1 MCLLSYAGFLRFSEL
16 ANLKRSNVTFFPTH
30 VKLFLEQ
37 SKADVYREGRDVVIS
52 KTGNNT
58 CPVAMLEH
66 YMKLAKISENSDE
79 FIFRSL
85 SYCSKSDTYKLRKNV
100 PISYTRAR
108 EVLLNALETIGLDKK
123 QFGLHSLRSGGATA
137 AAAAGVEDRL
147 FKKHG
152 RWKSENA
159 KDGYIKESIDNR
171 LSVSKK
177 LGI

>member
-1 MCLLSYAGFLRFSEL
+1 M
-16 ANLKRSNVTFFPTH
+16 
-30 VKLFLEQ
+30 
-37 SKADVYREGRDVVIS
+37 
-52 KTGNNT
+52 
-58 CPVAMLEH
+58 
-66 YMKLAKISENSDE
+66 
-79 FIFRSL
+79 
-85 SYCSKSDTYKLRKNV
+85 
-100 PISYTRAR
+100 
-108 EVLLNALETIGLDKK
+108 LNALETIGLDKK

-152 RWKSENA
+152 RWKSKNA